1 MAKPPMC
8 KICGH
13 AHWGVEHVGLSKGE
27 ALAEAQQT
35 ITRGSSSGRTAG
47 FGPADEGSNPSPRA
61 KFDRNAYQ
69 RDLMRKRRAT
79 KATVMDPKTLDMSK
93 VNLDPMA
100 PVRLGP
106 K

>member
-1 MAKPPMC
+1 MC

-13 AHWGVEHVGLSKGE
+13 AHWGVEHVGLSKTE
-27 ALAEAQQT
+27 ALTEARQT

-61 KFDRNAYQ
+61 KFDRTTYQ
-69 RDLMRKRRAT
+69 REFMRKKREAAK
-79 KATVMDPKTLDMSK
+79 KAEGLDVSK
-93 VNLDPMA
+93 LLDPMA